1 MKGKQEILL
10 QSNIYVTKSQKML
23 QDIKFNEQNMLE
35 NGHSTPPPRPE
46 GALGHLHPLI
56 NTTHDYANVTQ
67 QRLPTRLTH
76 LRRRQKQA
84 TVSSRTNSRI
94 VAANPVRM
102 AAKSFPAPAAV
113 VVAVATPAET
123 VTPSPLS
130 PPTNDDWL
138 GSQSSGGTTIH
149 SNGAYWLAP
158 TIASASPTKQ
168 RRVHELRSSCQLANG
183 GKEANL
189 SQTTRYADKE
199 VDWKLNNETYSDDWN
214 CTSINIDTS
223 DI

>member
-1 MKGKQEILL
+1 MFG
-10 QSNIYVTKSQKML
+10 NR
-23 QDIKFNEQNMLE
+23 
-35 NGHSTPPPRPE
+35 HSSPDPE
-46 GALGHLHPLI
+46 GAPAP
-56 NTTHDYANVTQ
+56 NATPDYAYVIQ
-67 QRLPTRLTH
+67 RRLPTRLMH

-84 TVSSRTNSRI
+84 TVSRTTNSRI

-102 AAKSFPAPAAV
+102 AAKSFPAPAADV
-113 VVAVATPAET
+113 GAVATPAET

-130 PPTNDDWL
+130 PSTNDDWL
-138 GSQSSGGTTIH
+138 GSQSSGGTAVH
-149 SNGAYWLAP
+149 SNGTYWLAP

-189 SQTTRYADKE
+189 SQTARYGDKE
-199 VDWKLNNETYSDDWN
+199 VDRKLNKNTWRRLKHAS
-214 CTSINIDTS
+214 TNIDTN

>member
-130 PPTNDDWL
+130 PPTNDD
-138 GSQSSGGTTIH
+138 
-149 SNGAYWLAP
+149 
-158 TIASASPTKQ
+158 
-168 RRVHELRSSCQLANG
+168 
-183 GKEANL
+183 
-189 SQTTRYADKE
+189 
-199 VDWKLNNETYSDDWN
+199 
-214 CTSINIDTS
+214 
-223 DI
+223 